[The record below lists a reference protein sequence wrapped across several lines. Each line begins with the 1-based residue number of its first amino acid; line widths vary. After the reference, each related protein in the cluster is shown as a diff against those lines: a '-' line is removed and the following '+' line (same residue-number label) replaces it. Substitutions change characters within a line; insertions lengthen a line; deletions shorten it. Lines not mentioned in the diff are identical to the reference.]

1 MRIGTGPTAGSPEMI
16 GEARQLQR
24 LGPGWVAGH
33 PVGREGRPID
43 LEREWWPD
51 LDPAESAAAQGWWG
65 SFVAISQDE
74 RRRVRAWRDPSGA
87 VPCYYVQ
94 CSDALI
100 FGSEARAVLAAA
112 GKQAV
117 IDRESLGLAL
127 RFPDLRSEW
136 TSLESLRELLP
147 GQMCSIEPDGA
158 IFLSASWIEPHW
170 RPLATAGSE
179 SVRRA
184 VQESVAY
191 ALRGSSRPLLQLS
204 GGLDSAIVAAAAREV
219 GGRLAGV
226 NLVTPGPEGDERRFA
241 REIAAHL
248 GIPLHEREMRVEAV
262 DILQTRAG
270 FLPRPTHR
278 LFAQSMD
285 AAVQQAAADLG
296 HDAVLTGGGGDSVFA
311 YLLAGSATADP
322 LSRLALRS
330 ALSTALDEAAI
341 EQVSCWRF
349 VRLALAQILRP
360 ARWHESA
367 SHLSPDILSLPR
379 PDHPWLV
386 AARRWPPGKQAH
398 LAGLVTI
405 QNYLDPF
412 RAMPVPVHFPLLHR
426 PVMEACLGVPTEAWV
441 SGGRN
446 RAVAR
451 EAFAH
456 ALPHSVIGRRSKGT
470 YERFAAQLFERN
482 RSAVRDHLLGG
493 MLRELDV
500 LDVSSLEAWF
510 ASQQPLR
517 SNRMLALVEAE
528 SWCRHWV
535 R

>member
-1 MRIGTGPTAGSPEMI
+1 MI
-16 GEARQLQR
+16 GEAHQLHR
-24 LGPGWVAGH
+24 LGTGWVVGH
-33 PVGREGRPID
+33 PVDHDGRPID
-43 LEREWWPD
+43 LEREQAAD
-51 LDPAESAAAQGWWG
+51 IDPAEPAAAQGWWG
-65 SFVAISQDE
+65 SFVAISQDA

-87 VPCYYVQ
+87 VPCYFVQ

-112 GKQAV
+112 GKKPV

-127 RFPDLRSEW
+127 RFPDLRSER

-158 IFLSASWIEPHW
+158 IVLSANWIEPHW
-170 RPLATAGSE
+170 RPITTADSDA
-179 SVRRA
+179 VRRA
-184 VQESVAY
+184 VREGVTY
-191 ALRGSSRPLLQLS
+191 DLHGSSRPLLQLS
-204 GGLDSAIVAAAAREV
+204 GGLDSAIVAAVAREV
-219 GGRLAGV
+219 GRELAAV
-226 NLVTPGPEGDERRFA
+226 NLITPGPEGDERRFA

-248 GIPLHEREMRVEAV
+248 GIPLLEREMRIEAV
-262 DILQTRAG
+262 DILETRAG

-330 ALSTALDEAAI
+330 ALSTALDEAAV
-341 EQVSCWRF
+341 EQVSCWRV

-379 PDHPWLV
+379 PDHPWLA

-398 LAGLVTI
+398 LAALVTI

-412 RAMPVPVHFPLLHR
+412 RAMPRPVHFPLLHR
-426 PVMEACLGVPTEAWV
+426 PVIEACLGVPTEAWV
-441 SGGRN
+441 AGGRN

-451 EAFAH
+451 KAFAH
-456 ALPHSVIGRRSKGT
+456 ALPHSIIGRRSKGT
-470 YERFAAQLFERN
+470 YERFAAQLFEHN

-493 MLRELDV
+493 VLRELRIIDM
-500 LDVSSLEAWF
+500 SSLEGWF

-528 SWCRHWV
+528 SWCRQWV